1 MQSDN
6 RQNADCTFF
15 TTLSTSNRFS
25 LTAIESPGQSG
36 VADDLIELVFVSDDV
51 KKAKKCWNKMV
62 FELVSILSEAEKC
75 AEKPTHFF
83 ETTPSGIS

>member
-1 MQSDN
+1 MQSDK

-51 KKAKKCWNKMV
+51 KKAKKVLEQNG
-62 FELVSILSEAEKC
+62 LRTGLHSE
-75 AEKPTHFF
+75 
-83 ETTPSGIS
+83 